1 MRSFTD
7 RTGVSI
13 AAGRV
18 GAGVFVIVV
27 ADLISRTA
35 AVGWA
40 VRRTGCVCSFR
51 RVCSIGRHPFEE
63 LGRLEAMVRVL
74 QIASTAPPS
83 WGEASF
89 GLRPVRCSR
98 CSNDGHMGVSL
109 FPGSLNRSGT

>member
-63 LGRLEAMVRVL
+63 LGRLEAMVRGAPNSEHRTSVL
-74 QIASTAPPS
+74 GGSQFRATSCAMQSDAVMMAT
-83 WGEASF
+83 WECRCF
-89 GLRPVRCSR
+89 LVR
-98 CSNDGHMGVSL
+98 
-109 FPGSLNRSGT
+109 

>member
-63 LGRLEAMVRVL
+63 LGRLEAMVRGAPNSEHRTSVL
-74 QIASTAPPS
+74 GGMMATWECRCFLVRYI
-83 WGEASF
+83 
-89 GLRPVRCSR
+89 GLAHREECK
-98 CSNDGHMGVSL
+98 GKE
-109 FPGSLNRSGT
+109 